1 LGEQRLFVL
10 QVVIVE
16 ENLWFA
22 PGTSAPAIRSERSY
36 HVESQLFAA
45 PDAEAAYRLA
55 SEWLPGFSDSN
66 HDGPGD
72 QTRSFAAGLHELEEI
87 LPRAGEL
94 PSAVRELYG
103 VDVGRYDPSDVDAD
117 GVPLVRARDQL
128 SVFRFPMPDRGNKGV
143 CGG

>member
-1 LGEQRLFVL
+1 LRDQRLFVV

-22 PGTSAPAIRSERSY
+22 TETGGPAIRSERAY
-36 HVESQLFAA
+36 YVESQLFAA
-45 PDAEAAYRLA
+45 PNAEAAYRLA
-55 SEWLPGFSDSN
+55 CKWLPGFSDSN

-72 QTRSFAAGLHELEEI
+72 ETRFFAAGIHELEET
-87 LPRAGEL
+87 LPRPDEL
-94 PSAVRELYG
+94 PSAVLELYG

-128 SVFRFPMPDRGNKGV
+128 KVFRFPWPNRGGE
-143 CGG
+143 GAQDA